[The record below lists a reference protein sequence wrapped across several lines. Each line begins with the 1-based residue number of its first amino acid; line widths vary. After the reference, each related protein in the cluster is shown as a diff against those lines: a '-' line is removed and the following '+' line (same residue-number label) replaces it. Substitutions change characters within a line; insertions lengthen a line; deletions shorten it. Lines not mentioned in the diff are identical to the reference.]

1 MPTYDYKCNTC
12 NLHMVVIRTL
22 TEKERTPVCPNDGAS
37 LVREYTAPGV
47 AFKGKGW
54 GKDD

>member
-1 MPTYDYKCNTC
+1 
-12 NLHMVVIRTL
+12 MVVIRTL
-22 TEKERTPVCPNDGAS
+22 TEKEHTPVCPNDGAS

-47 AFKGKGW
+47 AFRGKGW

>member
-1 MPTYDYKCNTC
+1 
-12 NLHMVVIRTL
+12 MVVIRTL

-37 LVREYTAPGV
+37 LVREYAPP
-47 AFKGKGW
+47 ALTFKGKGW